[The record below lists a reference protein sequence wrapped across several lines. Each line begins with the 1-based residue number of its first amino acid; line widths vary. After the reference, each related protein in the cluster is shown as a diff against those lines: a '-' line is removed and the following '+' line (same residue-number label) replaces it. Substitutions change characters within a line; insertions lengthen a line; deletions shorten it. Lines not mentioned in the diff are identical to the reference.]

1 MVFFSRVRMFLV
13 SIIAKVGWDH
23 HVQVICL
30 CLYEPHNAVDR
41 WGHPKYPL
49 CLTFSLLNTQT
60 LPEPS
65 PLQHLLTL
73 KLLKNDGFE
82 LWVNEWI

>member
-1 MVFFSRVRMFLV
+1 MFLV

-41 WGHPKYPL
+41 WGHPKYPPL
-49 CLTFSLLNTQT
+49 SDIQFIKYTSTAWALS
-60 LPEPS
+60 S